1 MNEKEL
7 LWRIGQRVKQIR
19 EEKGITQQSI
29 AFNIDTDRANI
40 SRLESGRVDSRITTL
55 YRLAIDLGVPL
66 PTLLEIDYT
75 EAKQKK

>member
-29 AFNIDTDRANI
+29 ANNIDTDRANI

-55 YRLAIDLGVPL
+55 YRLATDLGVPL

>member
-7 LWRIGQRVKQIR
+7 LWRIGQRVKEIR

-29 AFNIDTDRANI
+29 ANNIDTDRANI
-40 SRLESGRVDSRITTL
+40 SRLESGRVDSRISTL
-55 YRLAIDLGVPL
+55 FRIATDLGVPL

>member
-29 AFNIDTDRANI
+29 ANNIDTDRANI
-40 SRLESGRVDSRITTL
+40 SRLESGRVDSRISTL
-55 YRLAIDLGVPL
+55 FRIATDLDVPL